1 MTIELIYWDSDTF
14 LGLFQEEEGKVEYCR
29 GTFERAKNGELE
41 IVTSTLTLAE
51 VLWMRNSPK
60 IAKDKA
66 MILRKFFRHSHIRLH
81 GVTRSVAELAQEL
94 VWDHSVKPKDA
105 VHIATAFDRKIH
117 ILETFDKNLL
127 KKSITIATHILVI
140 RKPIPPQQGRLI

>member
-29 GTFERAKNGELE
+29 GTFERAKNGELV

-60 IAKDKA
+60 ITKDKA
-66 MILRKFFRHSHIRLH
+66 MILRKFFRHSHITILRTVLSEGSRMSPLILRLCSH
-81 GVTRSVAELAQEL
+81 T
-94 VWDHSVKPKDA
+94 
-105 VHIATAFDRKIH
+105 
-117 ILETFDKNLL
+117 
-127 KKSITIATHILVI
+127 
-140 RKPIPPQQGRLI
+140 